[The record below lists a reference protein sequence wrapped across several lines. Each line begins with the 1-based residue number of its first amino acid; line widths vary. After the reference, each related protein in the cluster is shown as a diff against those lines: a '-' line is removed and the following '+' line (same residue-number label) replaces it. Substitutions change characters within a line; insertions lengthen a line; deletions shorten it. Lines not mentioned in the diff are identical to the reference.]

1 VYRVDRE
8 NFEYYPQEKKLPR
21 PLAEVCPSSR
31 EKDREKYM
39 KDVRRW
45 KGQFDNMD
53 LAKVID
59 NI

>member
-1 VYRVDRE
+1 VYRVDRG
-8 NFEYYPQEKKLPR
+8 NFECYPQEKKFPQ
-21 PLAEVCPSSR
+21 PLAEVFPSSR

-45 KGQFDNMD
+45 KGQFDNMG
-53 LAKVID
+53 LAKIID